1 MLSAP
6 FSTCD
11 LGSVDTG
18 ATDITE
24 VEIFPAH
31 RATQA
36 LVLVLKEAMVPVN
49 KGVVSYSQTFIL
61 AQASHIGF
69 PLWSVPLYPRPTR
82 MQTPS
87 YRKRQRKDN
96 KNTSLFFL
104 FLFFLKGR
112 AGDIL
117 ILCSLD
123 STTADGENELK
134 SSLFD

>member
-18 ATDITE
+18 TTDIT
-24 VEIFPAH
+24 EIFPAH

-87 YRKRQRKDN
+87 YRKRQRKD
-96 KNTSLFFL
+96 KNTSLSFSFF
-104 FLFFLKGR
+104 FPERQSWGHT
-112 AGDIL
+112 
-117 ILCSLD
+117 D
-123 STTADGENELK
+123 SVLTGQYHCRWRE
-134 SSLFD
+134 

>member
-18 ATDITE
+18 TTDITE

-87 YRKRQRKDN
+87 YRKRQRKD
-96 KNTSLFFL
+96 KNTSLSFSFSFFPERQSW
-104 FLFFLKGR
+104 GHT
-112 AGDIL
+112 
-117 ILCSLD
+117 D
-123 STTADGENELK
+123 SVLTGQYHCRWRK
-134 SSLFD
+134 WVKIFSF